1 MKKLLL
7 LILLI
12 PTFAISGP
20 YETHTLLLNCSGESK
35 VYFCN
40 KYKDKKRARSNGC
53 KEQPSE
59 RDIVEVTIHHNTRT
73 KEELSGGWPEYPE
86 NKIPFYVEFDMTE
99 GLMPTFDQFSIGI
112 KDTDGYK
119 KFAKE
124 MREKRIAQGETIS
137 AYSMLYDK
145 YARKKLIDSESS
157 SKKFMGKWEEV
168 KLQGDF
174 SKDSDKTFLET
185 TKNYF
190 EIDRIRGTLKTK
202 TVSKNLSIFD
212 EDENGELIDVLTE
225 NEEYLWFE
233 REFFGNCSKVSN
245 EQKF

>member
-1 MKKLLL
+1 
-7 LILLI
+7 
-12 PTFAISGP
+12 
-20 YETHTLLLNCSGESK
+20 
-35 VYFCN
+35 
-40 KYKDKKRARSNGC
+40 
-53 KEQPSE
+53 
-59 RDIVEVTIHHNTRT
+59 
-73 KEELSGGWPEYPE
+73 
-86 NKIPFYVEFDMTE
+86 
-99 GLMPTFDQFSIGI
+99 
-112 KDTDGYK
+112 
-119 KFAKE
+119 
-124 MREKRIAQGETIS
+124 
-137 AYSMLYDK
+137 
-145 YARKKLIDSESS
+145 
-157 SKKFMGKWEEV
+157 MGKWEEV